1 MSNLENF
8 QSNIQIF
15 VVSNILNPITEWL
28 NHEKKVSVS
37 IDELL
42 DVLRIPRSSLTP
54 RHSVPMVLNT
64 TPLNVSAPPISSS
77 LTQSTI
83 TGGVVKA
90 KPKSKPPSK
99 EKVADTPSE
108 TFGTCKYVFK
118 RGELKGKEC
127 GKGLKSTD
135 SEYCE
140 QCNKKVT
147 KPSESKTAEGND
159 AKPKDKP
166 EATKKTT
173 TETKPVGFTTPIAK
187 KAEKLKVELREAGG
201 QPNTYIDIQTNIVV
215 KKVMD
220 GEKAVY
226 VAVGVQEETGFRTLT
241 EDEKKDAVKR
251 GFSLQNPSSSGSAQS
266 EVKAKPNRA
275 VNGIPDIDSDNE

>member
-1 MSNLENF
+1 MSNLETF
-8 QSNIQIF
+8 QSNIQLF
-15 VVSNILNPITEWL
+15 VISNILNPLSEWL
-28 NHEKKVSVS
+28 SNEKKVSVT

-42 DVLRIPRSSLTP
+42 EVLRIPRSTSTP
-54 RHSVPMVLNT
+54 RNSVPLVLNS
-64 TPLNVSAPPISSS
+64 TPLNVSSPISTN
-77 LTQSTI
+77 LAQTTI

-99 EKVADTPSE
+99 EKVAETSSE

-127 GKGLKSTD
+127 GKGLKSSD

-147 KPSESKTAEGND
+147 KPSEAKTTDGAD
-159 AKPKDKP
+159 VKPKDKP
-166 EATKKTT
+166 EPTKKTT

-226 VAVGVQEETGFRTLT
+226 VAVGVQEENGFRTLT
-241 EDEKKDAVKR
+241 EDEKKDAMKR
-251 GFSLQNPSSSGSAQS
+251 GFSLQNPTSS
-266 EVKAKPNRA
+266 EVKAKPKA

>member
-1 MSNLENF
+1 MSNLETF
-8 QSNIQIF
+8 QSNIQLF
-15 VVSNILNPITEWL
+15 VISNILNPLSEWL
-28 NHEKKVSVS
+28 SNEKKVSVT

-42 DVLRIPRSSLTP
+42 EVLRIPRSTSTP
-54 RHSVPMVLNT
+54 RNSVPLVLNS
-64 TPLNVSAPPISSS
+64 TPLNVSSPISTN
-77 LTQSTI
+77 LAQTTI

-99 EKVADTPSE
+99 EKPSESTTLSE

-127 GKGLKSTD
+127 GKALKSSE

-147 KPSESKTAEGND
+147 KPSDG
-159 AKPKDKP
+159 KP
-166 EATKKTT
+166 EAKEKPEPKKS

-220 GEKAVY
+220 SEKAVY
-226 VAVGVQEETGFRTLT
+226 VAVGVQEESGFRTLT
-241 EDEKKDAVKR
+241 EDEKKDAMKR
-251 GFSLQNPSSSGSAQS
+251 GFSLQNPTSS
-266 EVKAKPNRA
+266 EVKAKPKA